1 MKNYLVNKKNTN
13 EQLKYNKILNVMA
26 IEKVENIEEIYIDFK
41 EEWKKLSLVQRVDLL
56 INSLGK
62 DSRKMLPI
70 EKIIQLVSIIP
81 FVEHSTHISYTSP
94 FSQGKTF
101 QYSKIFPNS
110 KVISSGITEAALF
123 YNKNRGEFGT
133 AFPFC

>member
-13 EQLKYNKILNVMA
+13 EQLKYNKILNVMG
-26 IEKVENIEEIYIDFK
+26 IEKIENIEEIYIDFK
-41 EEWKKLSLVQRVDLL
+41 AEWKKLSLVQRVDLL

-81 FVEHSTHISYTSP
+81 FIEHSTHISYTSP
-94 FSQGKTF
+94 FSQ
-101 QYSKIFPNS
+101 
-110 KVISSGITEAALF
+110 
-123 YNKNRGEFGT
+123 
-133 AFPFC
+133 

>member
-1 MKNYLVNKKNTN
+1 MKKYLVNKKNTN
-13 EQLKYNKILNVMA
+13 EELKYNKILDVMG
-26 IEKVENIEEIYIDFK
+26 IEKIENIEETYIDFK
-41 EEWKKLSLVQRVDLL
+41 KEWKNLSLVQRVDLL

-62 DSRKMLPI
+62 DSKKMLPI

-81 FVEHSTHISYTSP
+81 FVEHSTHIFYTSP

-110 KVISSGITEAALF
+110 KVISSV
-123 YNKNRGEFGT
+123 
-133 AFPFC
+133 

>member
-41 EEWKKLSLVQRVDLL
+41 AEWKKLSLVQRVDLL

-94 FSQGKTF
+94 FSQG
-101 QYSKIFPNS
+101 
-110 KVISSGITEAALF
+110 
-123 YNKNRGEFGT
+123 NK
-133 AFPFC
+133 